1 MTTSKARAIANEAAL
16 QGLMN
21 CYLRETGAGEWL
33 KAGEAPS
40 GLTSGGRK
48 AAEAIQ
54 GPDGL
59 VVCSLPEQGA
69 VLLIG
74 VNYRSATGRHL
85 FRFPMVIQYGG
96 AADRVVEADYL
107 TVAALLTKELTL
119 AAEQAAKQAGRSS
132 GTAVRE
138 GSAPGAGSE
147 ELMLR
152 IIQST
157 ANVAQFVEAR
167 AVDADALYAF
177 DSSFIKQEQALVFGH
192 LLHPTPKSRQGVPE
206 ERQADYSP
214 ELKGEFQLHYYRAHR
229 SIVVEDSS
237 VEASATELVKQEL
250 REDASV
256 PAEWKAAYAAADEE
270 WSLLPVHP
278 LQANWLKDRSYVQE
292 AIRAG
297 LLYDLGP
304 QGRAYAA
311 TSSLRTVYHPESRF
325 MYKCSV
331 PVKVTNSLRVN
342 LYKELERGV
351 EVSRL
356 LETPIG
362 DVRAQYEGFGIVT
375 DPAFITLRLG
385 GAEGIR
391 ETGFELVLRDNL
403 FRAGDGAEEATPVAS
418 LVQDALPGYKS
429 RLGVIIEELAQREG
443 RTTADVSAD
452 WFDRYLELSLKPM
465 VSLYMQW
472 GIALEAHQQN
482 SVVSLADGY
491 PAKFHYRDNQGYYFC
506 KSTESLLNAQL
517 PGIGER
523 SETVCEDAIA
533 DERFR
538 YYLIFNHM
546 FGLINGFGTAG
557 LIDER
562 VLLGKLRAALAA
574 FLPVNREPSVFLHSL
589 LNERTLPCKANL
601 LTRLH
606 DMDELVGSLDT
617 QSVYVQVPN
626 PLVEEVTEHG
636 VNANGAQSAAA
647 VR

>member
-1 MTTSKARAIANEAAL
+1 MVMTTSKARAIANEAAL
-16 QGLMN
+16 QGLLN

-33 KAGEAPS
+33 KAGETPS
-40 GLTSGGRK
+40 GMAAGGRK
-48 AAEAIQ
+48 AAETVA
-54 GPDGL
+54 GADGL
-59 VVCSLPEQGA
+59 VVCPLPEQGA
-69 VLLIG
+69 ALLIG
-74 VNYRSATGRHL
+74 VKYRSVTGRHL
-85 FRFPMVIQYGG
+85 FRFPMVIVYGG

-119 AAEQAAKQAGRSS
+119 AAEQAAKQAGQLAD
-132 GTAVRE
+132 AVE
-138 GSAPGAGSE
+138 GASSAPGAGSE

-167 AVDADALYAF
+167 AIDADTLYAF
-177 DSSFIKQEQALVFGH
+177 ASGFIEQEQALLFGH

-214 ELKGEFQLHYYRAHR
+214 ELKGAFQLHYYRAHR
-229 SIVVEDSS
+229 SIVIEDSS
-237 VEASATELVKQEL
+237 VETSATELVKQEL
-250 REDASV
+250 RDDASV
-256 PAEWKAAYAAADEE
+256 PAEWVAAYASADAG

-278 LQANWLKDRSYVQE
+278 LQANWLQDRPYVQE

-297 LLYDLGP
+297 LLQYLGP
-304 QGRAYAA
+304 QGKAYAA

-356 LETPIG
+356 LDTAIG
-362 DVRAQYEGFGIVT
+362 DVRKQYEGFGIVT

-385 GAEGIR
+385 ESEGIR

-403 FRAGDGAEEATPVAS
+403 FQAGNGAAEATPVAS

-429 RLGVIIEELAQREG
+429 RIGVIIEELAQREG

-452 WFDRYLELSLKPM
+452 WFGRYLELSLKPM

-482 SVVSLADGY
+482 SVVSLEEGY
-491 PAKFHYRDNQGYYFC
+491 PTKFYYRDNQGYYFC
-506 KSTESLLNAQL
+506 KSTESLLNEQL

-546 FGLINGFGTAG
+546 FGLINGFGAAG

-562 VLLGKLRAALAA
+562 VLLGKLRAALAS

-589 LNERTLPCKANL
+589 LNEPTLPCKANL

-626 PLVEEVTEHG
+626 PLVEEVSGHG
-636 VNANGAQSAAA
+636 VNAENEAAA